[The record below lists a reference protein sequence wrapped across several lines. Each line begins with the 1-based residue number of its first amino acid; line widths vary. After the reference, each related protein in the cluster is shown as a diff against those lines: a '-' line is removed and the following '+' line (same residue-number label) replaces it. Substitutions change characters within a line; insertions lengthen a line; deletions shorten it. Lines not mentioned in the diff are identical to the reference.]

1 VAVLPAGRPRLPHFR
16 IDFFLPSISA
26 GGRMFTNI
34 RRTIIATATAL
45 TLGLG
50 GAVLATSAA
59 SAAPASVPA
68 SAAPACPT
76 ADLSVWVNLSA
87 GSVAAVTTAWPL
99 DFTNT
104 GSRACTLYGYPGVSA
119 TNANGGQIGRAA
131 GRNPLYK
138 AKTVTIPAG
147 GSAHAYLFWVEVGNF
162 TASGCKP
169 TTASLLKV
177 YPPGRTSAALGFF
190 SLQGCRSTKPLY
202 TYLHVSTVQPGVG
215 HML

>member
-1 VAVLPAGRPRLPHFR
+1 
-16 IDFFLPSISA
+16 
-26 GGRMFTNI
+26 MFKSI
-34 RRTIIATATAL
+34 RRTIIAAAAAL
-45 TLGLG
+45 SLGIG
-50 GAVLATSAA
+50 GAVWATSAA
-59 SAAPASVPA
+59 SAAPA
-68 SAAPACPT
+68 AAPACST
-76 ADLSVWVNLSA
+76 ANLSVWVDVSQGSGAA
-87 GSVAAVTTAWPL
+87 GTISYPL

-104 GSRACTLYGYPGVSA
+104 GSRACTLDGYPGVSA

-131 GRNPLYK
+131 GWNPLYK

-177 YPPGRTSAALGFF
+177 YLPNRTSAALGFF